1 MLVYGAISYAI
12 FLATFLYAIG
22 FVGNIVVPKSID
34 ATPTRPLWIALL
46 INTGLLALFSV
57 QHSVMA
63 RPFFKRWITR
73 HIPEAAERSTY
84 TLAASVALSLVFWQW
99 QPIGGGVWQ
108 VDSTP
113 VKVLL
118 HAGCIAG
125 WLLVLTTT
133 FLIHHF
139 DLFGLRQVWL
149 YFRNRPYTAVV
160 FRTPGPYKSLS
171 ENSEGCCFRRGGRM
185 ARRDEG
191 EYP

>member
-1 MLVYGAISYAI
+1 
-12 FLATFLYAIG
+12 
-22 FVGNIVVPKSID
+22 
-34 ATPTRPLWIALL
+34 
-46 INTGLLALFSV
+46 
-57 QHSVMA
+57 
-63 RPFFKRWITR
+63 
-73 HIPEAAERSTY
+73 
-84 TLAASVALSLVFWQW
+84 VFWQW

-108 VDSTP
+108 VNSAP

-133 FLIHHF
+133 FLINHF